1 MDKKFMNYRGP
12 MPEKL
17 LAHDRKR
24 LRSKIWETTKE
35 EAGRGRGRLEDCF
48 LKFLHR
54 FDMTRVAG
62 RRFGIVI

>member
-35 EAGRGRGRLEDCF
+35 EAGRGGGGDWRTVF
-48 LKFLHR
+48 
-54 FDMTRVAG
+54 
-62 RRFGIVI
+62 

>member
-24 LRSKIWETTKE
+24 LRSKIWETTKK
-35 EAGRGRGRLEDCF
+35 EAGRGEGEIGGLF
-48 LKFLHR
+48 FKIF
-54 FDMTRVAG
+54 T
-62 RRFGIVI
+62 